1 MGLVRGRGDD
11 LPVFVNKPVA
21 LVPLPLRVYAVR
33 DRERKEIEDSNEKK
47 EEEPEDSSDKNE

>member
-1 MGLVRGRGDD
+1 LAIFIEKS
-11 LPVFVNKPVA
+11 LA

-47 EEEPEDSSDKNE
+47 EKPEDSNDKNE

>member
-1 MGLVRGRGDD
+1 MVRGRGDD

-21 LVPLPLRVYAVR
+21 LMPLPLRFYAVR

-47 EEEPEDSSDKNE
+47 EKPEDSNDKNE